1 MINNFE
7 PMVAA
12 VSVVQVVMIAIVLL
26 STRMLGAD
34 AWLVRPAAIWK

>member
-12 VSVVQVVMIAIVLL
+12 VSVVQVLMIIVVLL
-26 STRMLGAD
+26 MTRKLGALD
-34 AWLVRPAAIWK
+34 RG